1 MRPPYERLTT
11 TTVDMGMGSGLKYQL
26 CLLAGAALGI
36 FAISGQVHAQA
47 ATADADTPPAVPV
60 AYVPA
65 DFARF
70 APRNALDMLEQIPS
84 FSIRNGDDQRGL
96 GQADT
101 NVLINGA
108 RVSSKSDGV
117 FDQLRRISID
127 RVDRIEMVDG
137 ATLGIPGLSGQVANV
152 LTRPGAISG
161 RYQYRATARPKYADP
176 SYFGGE
182 VSVSGSGD
190 SYEWTLAYNHGVG
203 RGAAAGGTAHFAD
216 PDGVITENTDARIK
230 FNGEFPQLSARGK
243 WTSPGGTI
251 VNLNGNYGRQYT
263 DFSNDELRTPVD
275 GSPAFFRDFDNRRRG
290 WSYEIGGDVD
300 FALGPGRLKL
310 IGLDRFNHN
319 NFRQTSITTVEDD
332 NPDTGNRFASIAKSG
347 ERIGRSEY
355 RWAML
360 GGDWQLDAEAAFNRL
375 NQSAS
380 LFNLDPTGDF
390 VEIPFPNSSG
400 GVTEDRYESILTHS
414 RTLVEGLSMQL
425 GAGAEYSTLAQTGP
439 DGLTRRFWRPKGS
452 LTLGWAVEDGLDI
465 SLELAREVGQL
476 SFGDFLASVALDQ
489 NNSNAGNNR
498 LVPPQSWDL
507 ELEAQKSLGPW
518 GSTTLRLSGS
528 WIEDQLEFI
537 PVGDGLET
545 RGNIP
550 SARLFV
556 VDWRSTF
563 ELAPLGW
570 NGGKLDTRF
579 VYRDT
584 SLTDPLTG
592 EKRPFSAQQNVAIEL
607 NLRHDIPGSDWAWG
621 VGMQYNHTLPFIR
634 LGEVGRDDEGPIY
647 TFAFVEHKD
656 VLGMTANVQVFNATD
671 GRARYKR
678 TVYDGYRDRTP
689 VLFRE
694 YRNLSVQPIF
704 RIQLTGD
711 F

>member
-1 MRPPYERLTT
+1 
-11 TTVDMGMGSGLKYQL
+11 MGSNLKHQA

-36 FAISGQVHAQA
+36 IASLNQAVAQEA
-47 ATADADTPPAVPV
+47 AEEAEAPIAVAMVYLPS
-60 AYVPA
+60 

-70 APRNALDMLEQIPS
+70 APRNALDMLQQVPG
-84 FSIRNGDDQRGL
+84 FNIRADDDQRGL
-96 GQADT
+96 GQASG
-101 NVLINGA
+101 NVLIDGA
-108 RVSSKSDGV
+108 RVVNRSDGM

-137 ATLGIPGLSGQVANV
+137 ATMGIPGLSGQVANV
-152 LTRPGAISG
+152 LTKPGAISG
-161 RYQYRATARPKYADP
+161 RFQYRATARPKYADP

-182 VSVSGSGD
+182 ISLSGSGE

-203 RGAAAGGTAHFAD
+203 RGAAAGGTAYFAD
-216 PDGVITENTDARIK
+216 PDGVITQNTDADIH

-251 VNLNGNYGRQYT
+251 VNANANYGRQYT

-290 WSYEIGGDVD
+290 FGYEIGGDVD
-300 FALGPGRLKL
+300 FALAGGRLKL
-310 IGLDRFNHN
+310 IGLERFSRN
-319 NFRQTSITTVEDD
+319 NIRQTSITTVEDGS
-332 NPDTGNRFASIAKSG
+332 PETGNRFARISDSG
-347 ERIGRSEY
+347 ERIGRAEY
-355 RWAML
+355 RWSML

-375 NQSAS
+375 DQSAM
-380 LFNLDPTGDF
+380 LFNLEPTGDF
-390 VEIPFPNSSG
+390 TEIPFPNSSG

-414 RTLVEGLSMQL
+414 RPLADGLSLQV

-439 DGLTRRFWRPKGS
+439 NGLTRRFWRPKGS
-452 LTLGWAVEDGLDI
+452 LTLGWEPTDGLDI
-465 SLELAREVGQL
+465 SFEIARDVGQL

-489 NNSNAGNNR
+489 NNQNAGNNV

-507 ELEAQKSLGPW
+507 ELEAQKNLGPW
-518 GSTTLRLSGS
+518 GSTTLRLVGS
-528 WIEDQLEFI
+528 WYEDRIELI
-537 PVGDGLET
+537 PVGVDRET

-550 SARLFV
+550 KARYLA

-584 SLTDPLTG
+584 SLRDPLTG
-592 EKRPFSAQQNVAIEL
+592 EKRAFSGQRDVQINID
-607 NLRHDIPGSDWAWG
+607 LRHDIPGSDWAWG
-621 VGMQYNHTLPFIR
+621 VGMEYSHTLLFIR
-634 LGEVGRDDEGPIY
+634 LGEIGRDDEGPIY

-656 VLGMTANVQVFNATD
+656 VLGMTANFQVFNITD
-671 GRARYKR
+671 GRARFRR
-678 TVYDGYRDRTP
+678 TVYDGYRDRSP
-689 VLFRE
+689 ALFQE

-704 RIQLTGD
+704 QIRLTGD